1 MLVSAVIGISIG
13 IIAGLIPGF
22 GIFTSLIVL
31 YPFLL
36 KLDPLNLLCLYVGL
50 ASATQFS
57 GSVSAIIYGVPG
69 EQSSM
74 PAVTEGHKLFRMGQ
88 GDLAISGSAIGSFF
102 GSFITVAFVFALFP
116 YIENVMYLFSSLAQ
130 LIILLLVTI
139 FLILSGNIIK
149 NTLMCLFAYFLGA
162 IGTHSYLHEGTFMT
176 FGNAD
181 LTTGIPMFPV
191 VLALFVVPQLY
202 QASSIGKHTQ
212 KVAQDSFRV
221 LVHFKNFIRHWSSA
235 LRGTVLGFFAGM
247 CPGLSTTLS
256 STLSYA
262 VEKKLE
268 KGYQQGSM
276 KCLIASETANNSGSF
291 SMLIPL
297 LIFGIPIV
305 PSEALLYDINASK
318 GFVFGSTTFDM
329 TIFYTVVFVLMLAN
343 CVSLIMCWPFAK
355 YIAHINRVDKRLMNS
370 IVLLILAMVMV
381 YIGSYTWQAWYY
393 IIVFLTLLPF
403 AYLLR
408 NQNTLPLIFVFLVQD
423 RLETLIYRMPMLF
436 GIN

>member
-221 LVHFKNFIRHWSSA
+221 SVHFKNFIRHWSSA

-262 VEKKLE
+262 MEKKLE

-318 GFVFGSTTFDM
+318 GFIFGSTTFDM

-393 IIVFLTLLPF
+393 IIVFLALLPF

>member
-1 MLVSAVIGISIG
+1 MLVSAIIGILLG

-36 KLDPLNLLCLYVGL
+36 KLDPINMLSLYVGL

-69 EQSSM
+69 EQSSI
-74 PAVTEGHKLFRMGQ
+74 PAVTEGHKLFRLGQ

-102 GSFITVAFVFALFP
+102 GSFLTVLFVYALFP
-116 YIENVMYLFSSLAQ
+116 YVENVMYLFNSLSQ
-130 LIILLLVTI
+130 LIILLMVGVFLV
-139 FLILSGNIIK
+139 LSGNIIK
-149 NTLMCLFAYFLGA
+149 NILMCAFAYLLGS
-162 IGTHSYLHEGTFMT
+162 IGTHSYHHEGTFLT

-191 VLALFVVPQLY
+191 VLALFIIPQLY
-202 QASSIGKHTQ
+202 QAYKIRNTKTGVDQSKF
-212 KVAQDSFRV
+212 KVS
-221 LVHFKNFIRHWSSA
+221 LHFKNFISHWKSSV
-235 LRGTVLGFFAGM
+235 RGTVLGFFAGL

-256 STLSYA
+256 STLSYT

-268 KGYQQGSM
+268 KDYKPGSM

-297 LIFGIPIV
+297 LILGIPIV

-318 GFVFGSTTFDM
+318 GFVFGASTFDIQ
-329 TIFYTVVFVLMLAN
+329 IFYIVVFVLMIAN
-343 CVSLIMCWPFAK
+343 CVSLLLCWPFAK
-355 YIAHINRVDKRLMNS
+355 YVALINSIDKR
-370 IVLLILAMVMV
+370 IVNVAILLLLFMIMI
-381 YIGSYTWQAWYY
+381 YIGSYTWQSLYY
-393 IIVFLTLLPF
+393 LVVFVVLLPV
-403 AYLLR
+403 AYLVR
-408 NQNTLPLIFVFLVQD
+408 NENTLPLIFIFLVQD
-423 RLETLIYRMPMLF
+423 RLETLFYRMPMLF
-436 GIN
+436 GS

>member
-1 MLVSAVIGISIG
+1 
-13 IIAGLIPGF
+13 
-22 GIFTSLIVL
+22 
-31 YPFLL
+31 
-36 KLDPLNLLCLYVGL
+36 
-50 ASATQFS
+50 
-57 GSVSAIIYGVPG
+57 
-69 EQSSM
+69 
-74 PAVTEGHKLFRMGQ
+74 
-88 GDLAISGSAIGSFF
+88 
-102 GSFITVAFVFALFP
+102 
-116 YIENVMYLFSSLAQ
+116 
-130 LIILLLVTI
+130 
-139 FLILSGNIIK
+139 
-149 NTLMCLFAYFLGA
+149 
-162 IGTHSYLHEGTFMT
+162 MT

-191 VLALFVVPQLY
+191 VLALFVLPQLY

-212 KVAQDSFRV
+212 QATQDSFRV
-221 LVHFKNFIRHWSSA
+221 SVHFKNFIRHWSSA

-256 STLSYA
+256 STLSYS

-318 GFVFGSTTFDM
+318 GFIFGSTTFDI

-393 IIVFLTLLPF
+393 IIVFLALLPF

-408 NQNTLPLIFVFLVQD
+408 NQNTLPLVFVFLVQD
-423 RLETLIYRMPMLF
+423 RLEILFYRMPMLF
-436 GIN
+436 GFN

>member
-1 MLVSAVIGISIG
+1 MLVSAIIGISIG

-36 KLDPLNLLCLYVGL
+36 KLDPVNLLCLYVGL

-74 PAVTEGHKLFRMGQ
+74 PAVTEGHKLFRSGQ

-212 KVAQDSFRV
+212 QVTQDSFRV
-221 LVHFKNFIRHWSSA
+221 SVHFKNFIRHWSSA

-318 GFVFGSTTFDM
+318 GFIFGSTTFDI

-370 IVLLILAMVMV
+370 IVLLILALVMV

-436 GIN
+436 GSN